1 MTKGVNFEVN
11 TNEGQI
17 LVLGTSF
24 NVNQRAEYLNVQV
37 HPGVVKV
44 LTKGANAT
52 LQKGDGVRVEDG
64 QLIDQWQIQDQER
77 PLWLSQNITK
87 LSNVPFSEALDAL
100 RNSFGISISSNIS
113 LTSERF
119 TGSYPNDNVETAIQI
134 VMSTKGLEYSYN
146 ANSKELNIIGI
157 EQN

>member
-1 MTKGVNFEVN
+1 M
-11 TNEGQI
+11 
-17 LVLGTSF
+17 
-24 NVNQRAEYLNVQV
+24 
-37 HPGVVKV
+37 
-44 LTKGANAT
+44 
-52 LQKGDGVRVEDG
+52 
-64 QLIDQWQIQDQER
+64 
-77 PLWLSQNITK
+77 SQNITE